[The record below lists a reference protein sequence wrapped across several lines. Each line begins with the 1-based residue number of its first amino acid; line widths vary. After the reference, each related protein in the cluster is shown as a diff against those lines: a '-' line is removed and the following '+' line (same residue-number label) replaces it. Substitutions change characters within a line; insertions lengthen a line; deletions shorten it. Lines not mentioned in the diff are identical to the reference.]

1 MRYPNG
7 KLALDGVDLTVRA
20 GELVTI
26 LGSNG
31 SGKTTLLRCIA
42 RLLDPT
48 EGEVLVGGQDLAR
61 LNGEA
66 LREARLALAM
76 VFQRANLVRRRSVL
90 ANVASGTLGRRR
102 TLWTT
107 LGGLPAE
114 ELPLARELLRKVGVE
129 RLGGQRADT
138 LSGGQAQRAAIAR
151 ALAQRPKLILADEP
165 VASLDPEAAEEI
177 MRLLR
182 QLAVEERP
190 GGAVRAAPAGAR
202 SALFASRR
210 RPARRRRRLR
220 PSRRSLRRPADRA
233 ALQGSRRMSVD
244 GTALDVAPRARAL
257 KHGARRRARPGEGR
271 LGRRLCASSLALI
284 VAGDRR
290 AVVLCRAGAPGGP
303 DHRRPRH
310 GRHAQPRHAAGL
322 VGVRRHRCGRRW
334 RRSTWR
340 SSAPCSAC

>member
-48 EGEVLVGGQDLAR
+48 ECEVLVGGEDLAR
-61 LNGEA
+61 LNGRQ
-66 LREARLALAM
+66 LRAARLALAM

-107 LGGLPAE
+107 LGGLPVE
-114 ELPLARELLRKVGVE
+114 ELPMARELLRKVGVE
-129 RLGGQRADT
+129 RLGAQRADT

-182 QLAVEERP
+182 QLAVES
-190 GGAVRAAPAGAR
+190 GLAVLCVLHQPALAQRYSHRVVG
-202 SALFASRR
+202 
-210 RPARRRRRLR
+210 LR
-220 PSRRSLRRPADRA
+220 DGVVAFDLPAD
-233 ALQGSRRMSVD
+233 
-244 GTALDVAPRARAL
+244 
-257 KHGARRRARPGEGR
+257 
-271 LGRRLCASSLALI
+271 LCADQQIAVLYKDLA
-284 VAGDRR
+284 A
-290 AVVLCRAGAPGGP
+290 
-303 DHRRPRH
+303 
-310 GRHAQPRHAAGL
+310 
-322 VGVRRHRCGRRW
+322 
-334 RRSTWR
+334 
-340 SSAPCSAC
+340 

>member
-1 MRYPNG
+1 MSAALEDTAPGAEIRLAVRGLRLRYPNG
-7 KLALDGVDLTVRA
+7 KLALDGVHLTVNA

-48 EGEVLVGGQDLAR
+48 DGEVRVGGRDLAK
-61 LNGEA
+61 LNGAA

-90 ANVASGTLGRRR
+90 ANVASGTLGRNR
-102 TLWTT
+102 TWWTA

-114 ELPLARELLRKVGVE
+114 ETPLAQDLLRKVGVE
-129 RLGGQRADT
+129 ALGGQRADT

-182 QLAVEERP
+182 QLAEDSGLAVLCVLHQP
-190 GGAVRAAPAGAR
+190 TLAVRYSHRVVGLRDEIVAFDLPA
-202 SALFASRR
+202 
-210 RPARRRRRLR
+210 
-220 PSRRSLRRPADRA
+220 
-233 ALQGSRRMSVD
+233 
-244 GTALDVAPRARAL
+244 
-257 KHGARRRARPGEGR
+257 E
-271 LGRRLCASSLALI
+271 LCAERAIALLYR
-284 VAGDRR
+284 D
-290 AVVLCRAGAPGGP
+290 
-303 DHRRPRH
+303 
-310 GRHAQPRHAAGL
+310 HAA
-322 VGVRRHRCGRRW
+322 
-334 RRSTWR
+334 
-340 SSAPCSAC
+340 

>member
-1 MRYPNG
+1 MAPGAETRLAVRGLRMRYPNG

-42 RLLDPT
+42 RLQDPT
-48 EGEVLVGGQDLAR
+48 EGQVLVGGQDLAR
-61 LNGEA
+61 LDGEA

-102 TLWTT
+102 TLWTMF
-107 LGGLPAE
+107 GGLPAE
-114 ELPLARELLRKVGVE
+114 ELPMARELLRKVGVE
-129 RLGGQRADT
+129 RLGAQRADT

-182 QLAVEERP
+182 QLAVES
-190 GGAVRAAPAGAR
+190 GLAVLCVLHQPALAQRYSHRVVG
-202 SALFASRR
+202 
-210 RPARRRRRLR
+210 LR
-220 PSRRSLRRPADRA
+220 DGVVVFDLPADFCADQEIALLYRDLA
-233 ALQGSRRMSVD
+233 A
-244 GTALDVAPRARAL
+244 
-257 KHGARRRARPGEGR
+257 
-271 LGRRLCASSLALI
+271 
-284 VAGDRR
+284 
-290 AVVLCRAGAPGGP
+290 
-303 DHRRPRH
+303 
-310 GRHAQPRHAAGL
+310 
-322 VGVRRHRCGRRW
+322 
-334 RRSTWR
+334 
-340 SSAPCSAC
+340 

>member
-31 SGKTTLLRCIA
+31 SGKTTLLRCIV
-42 RLLDPT
+42 RLQDPT
-48 EGEVLVGGQDLAR
+48 EGQVLVGGQDLAG

-66 LREARLALAM
+66 LREARLSLAM

-107 LGGLPAE
+107 FGGLPNE
-114 ELPLARELLRKVGVE
+114 ELPMAQELLRKVGVE
-129 RLGGQRADT
+129 HLGAQRADT

-177 MRLLR
+177 MHLLR
-182 QLAVEERP
+182 QLAVES
-190 GGAVRAAPAGAR
+190 GLAV
-202 SALFASRR
+202 
-210 RPARRRRRLR
+210 
-220 PSRRSLRRPADRA
+220 
-233 ALQGSRRMSVD
+233 
-244 GTALDVAPRARAL
+244 
-257 KHGARRRARPGEGR
+257 
-271 LGRRLCASSLALI
+271 LCVLHQPTLALRYSHRV
-284 VAGDRR
+284 VALRDG
-290 AVVLCRAGAPGGP
+290 VVAFDLPAEFCTDQQIALLYK
-303 DHRRPRH
+303 DI
-310 GRHAQPRHAAGL
+310 AA
-322 VGVRRHRCGRRW
+322 
-334 RRSTWR
+334 
-340 SSAPCSAC
+340 

>member
-1 MRYPNG
+1 MSAILAETASNAETRLAVRGLRMRYPNG

-42 RLLDPT
+42 RLQNPSD
-48 EGEVLVGGQDLAR
+48 GEVLVDGQDLAR
-61 LNGEA
+61 LNGQA

-90 ANVASGTLGRRR
+90 ANVVSGTLGRRR

-114 ELPLARELLRKVGVE
+114 ELPMARELLRKVGVE

-151 ALAQRPKLILADEP
+151 ALAQRPKLVLADEP

-182 QLAVEERP
+182 QLAVE
-190 GGAVRAAPAGAR
+190 GGLAVLCVLHQPSLAQRYSHRVVGLRDGVVAFDVRA
-202 SALFASRR
+202 
-210 RPARRRRRLR
+210 
-220 PSRRSLRRPADRA
+220 D
-233 ALQGSRRMSVD
+233 
-244 GTALDVAPRARAL
+244 
-257 KHGARRRARPGEGR
+257 
-271 LGRRLCASSLALI
+271 LCADQQIAVLYKDLA
-284 VAGDRR
+284 A
-290 AVVLCRAGAPGGP
+290 
-303 DHRRPRH
+303 
-310 GRHAQPRHAAGL
+310 
-322 VGVRRHRCGRRW
+322 
-334 RRSTWR
+334 
-340 SSAPCSAC
+340 

>member
-1 MRYPNG
+1 MSAVLAETASSGETRLAIRGLRMRYPNG

-42 RLLDPT
+42 RLQNPS
-48 EGEVLVGGQDLAR
+48 EGEVLVDGQDLAR
-61 LNGEA
+61 LNGQA

-90 ANVASGTLGRRR
+90 ANVVSGTLGRRR

-114 ELPLARELLRKVGVE
+114 ELPMACELLRKVGVE
-129 RLGGQRADT
+129 RLGAQRADT

-151 ALAQRPKLILADEP
+151 ALAQRPKLVLADEP

-182 QLAVEERP
+182 QLAVES
-190 GGAVRAAPAGAR
+190 GLAVLCVLHQPSLAQRYSHRVVG
-202 SALFASRR
+202 
-210 RPARRRRRLR
+210 LR
-220 PSRRSLRRPADRA
+220 
-233 ALQGSRRMSVD
+233 D
-244 GTALDVAPRARAL
+244 GVVAFD
-257 KHGARRRARPGEGR
+257 
-271 LGRRLCASSLALI
+271 LCADLCADQQIALLYKELA
-284 VAGDRR
+284 A
-290 AVVLCRAGAPGGP
+290 
-303 DHRRPRH
+303 
-310 GRHAQPRHAAGL
+310 
-322 VGVRRHRCGRRW
+322 
-334 RRSTWR
+334 
-340 SSAPCSAC
+340 

>member
-31 SGKTTLLRCIA
+31 SGKTTLLRCVA

-48 EGEVLVGGQDLAR
+48 EGEVLVDGHDLAR

-66 LREARLALAM
+66 LRRRGWRWRWCSSAPIWSGGAACWPMSQAARWAATE
-76 VFQRANLVRRRSVL
+76 RW
-90 ANVASGTLGRRR
+90 
-102 TLWTT
+102 WTT

-114 ELPLARELLRKVGVE
+114 ELPMAHELLRKVGVE
-129 RLGGQRADT
+129 QLGRQRADT

-182 QLAVEERP
+182 QLAIES
-190 GGAVRAAPAGAR
+190 GLAVLCVLHQPAL
-202 SALFASRR
+202 ALRYSHRVVG
-210 RPARRRRRLR
+210 LR
-220 PSRRSLRRPADRA
+220 DGEVVFDLPAD
-233 ALQGSRRMSVD
+233 
-244 GTALDVAPRARAL
+244 
-257 KHGARRRARPGEGR
+257 
-271 LGRRLCASSLALI
+271 LCAEQDIALLYKDI
-284 VAGDRR
+284 
-290 AVVLCRAGAPGGP
+290 
-303 DHRRPRH
+303 
-310 GRHAQPRHAAGL
+310 AA
-322 VGVRRHRCGRRW
+322 
-334 RRSTWR
+334 
-340 SSAPCSAC
+340 

>member
-1 MRYPNG
+1 MSAVQAEMAPGAETRLAVRGLRMRYPNG

-42 RLLDPT
+42 RLQDPT
-48 EGEVLVGGQDLAR
+48 EGQVLVGGQDLAR
-61 LNGEA
+61 LDGEA

-102 TLWTT
+102 TLWTMF
-107 LGGLPAE
+107 GGLPAE
-114 ELPLARELLRKVGVE
+114 ELPMARELLRKVGVE
-129 RLGGQRADT
+129 RLGAQRADT

-182 QLAVEERP
+182 QLAVES
-190 GGAVRAAPAGAR
+190 GLAVLCVLHQPALAQRYSHRVVG
-202 SALFASRR
+202 
-210 RPARRRRRLR
+210 LR
-220 PSRRSLRRPADRA
+220 DGVVVFDLPADFCADQEIALLYRDLA
-233 ALQGSRRMSVD
+233 A
-244 GTALDVAPRARAL
+244 
-257 KHGARRRARPGEGR
+257 
-271 LGRRLCASSLALI
+271 
-284 VAGDRR
+284 
-290 AVVLCRAGAPGGP
+290 
-303 DHRRPRH
+303 
-310 GRHAQPRHAAGL
+310 
-322 VGVRRHRCGRRW
+322 
-334 RRSTWR
+334 
-340 SSAPCSAC
+340 

>member
-31 SGKTTLLRCIA
+31 SGKTTLLRCVA

-48 EGEVLVGGQDLAR
+48 EGEVRVGGQDLAR
-61 LNGEA
+61 LNGAA
-66 LREARLALAM
+66 LRKARLALAM

-90 ANVASGTLGRRR
+90 ANVASGALGRRR
-102 TLWTT
+102 TLWTA

-114 ELPLARELLRKVGVE
+114 ELPLAHELLRQVGVE
-129 RLGGQRADT
+129 ALGGQRADT

-182 QLAVEERP
+182 QLAIDSGLAVLCVLHQP
-190 GGAVRAAPAGAR
+190 ALAVRYSHRVVG
-202 SALFASRR
+202 
-210 RPARRRRRLR
+210 LR
-220 PSRRSLRRPADRA
+220 DGIVAFDLPADRDAEHAYRA
-233 ALQGSRRMSVD
+233 ALQG
-244 GTALDVAPRARAL
+244 
-257 KHGARRRARPGEGR
+257 
-271 LGRRLCASSLALI
+271 
-284 VAGDRR
+284 
-290 AVVLCRAGAPGGP
+290 
-303 DHRRPRH
+303 
-310 GRHAQPRHAAGL
+310 HAA
-322 VGVRRHRCGRRW
+322 
-334 RRSTWR
+334 
-340 SSAPCSAC
+340 